1 MCPAGQDKA
10 ANTRQREEGAR
21 LAAVLRARTSPFFLR
36 REKKDVLPPE
46 DKGAAGEEAGTSSS
60 AAAGQAAG
68 AAAAGG
74 GPRPQAMGR
83 KNDLVVW
90 LKLTPMQKHVYSTF
104 LSSDTVK
111 AALNSTK

>member
-1 MCPAGQDKA
+1 V
-10 ANTRQREEGAR
+10 
-21 LAAVLRARTSPFFLR
+21 VLRARTAPFFLR
-36 REKKDVLPPE
+36 REKKDVMPPE
-46 DKGAAGEEAGTSSS
+46 DKEAAAGEAGASSS
-60 AAAGQAAG
+60 AAAAQAAG
-68 AAAAGG
+68 AAAGG